1 MEFLKVQEFSDAVG
15 VSVKTLRSW
24 DKDGKLKPDHRTAGG
39 QRMYTQKQVGEYFKK
54 GCSEMGMYQKY
65 PEEKEF
71 LKSGEFAELIGV
83 SASTLRRWDEKGVL
97 KPHHRS
103 PNGQRFYVRKQAED
117 YFHMAAVKEDGFA
130 GRCTSDDLDDFE
142 IDLFA

>member
-1 MEFLKVQEFSDAVG
+1 MQFLRVQEFADAVG
-15 VSVKTLRSW
+15 VSIKTLRSW
-24 DKDGKLKPDHRTAGG
+24 DRDGKLKPDHRTAGG
-39 QRMYTQKQVGEYFKK
+39 HRMYTQRQVEEYFKK
-54 GCSEMGMYQKY
+54 NYSERRMYQKY
-65 PEEKEF
+65 SEENEF

-83 SASTLRRWDEKGVL
+83 SASTLRRWDERDVL

-117 YFHMAAVKEDGFA
+117 YFHSVAVKEDGFA
-130 GRCTSDDLDDFE
+130 GKCTSDDLGDFE